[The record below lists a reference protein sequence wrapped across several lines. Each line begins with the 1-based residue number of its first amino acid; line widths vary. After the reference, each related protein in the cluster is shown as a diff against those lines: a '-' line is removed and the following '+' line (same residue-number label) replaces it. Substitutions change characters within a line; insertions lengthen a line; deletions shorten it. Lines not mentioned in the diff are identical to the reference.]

1 MDRWTKQYFHLYIHN
16 KTVTYFQNVCVCK
29 HFHYTTQVKDLG
41 SEAIRLAA
49 SYPGSNAQ
57 AITAQL
63 DEVNAVWES
72 MQNSTLMRKKKLRA
86 ALELQKFL
94 SNVSEIFLCLNIDI
108 TWDKRYHVCMYA
120 CMPCH

>member
-1 MDRWTKQYFHLYIHN
+1 M
-16 KTVTYFQNVCVCK
+16 
-29 HFHYTTQVKDLG
+29 KDLG

-57 AITAQL
+57 AIISQL

-94 SNVSEIFLCLNIDI
+94 SNVNTLHVSVDVFVYQLHLYICNLIIRIFMLFVLV
-108 TWDKRYHVCMYA
+108 TQRV
-120 CMPCH
+120 

>member
-1 MDRWTKQYFHLYIHN
+1 MYVYYIA
-16 KTVTYFQNVCVCK
+16 
-29 HFHYTTQVKDLG
+29 QVKDLG

-94 SNVSEIFLCLNIDI
+94 SNVSETFLMILLYVNYVYIR
-108 TWDKRYHVCMYA
+108 K
-120 CMPCH
+120 

>member
-1 MDRWTKQYFHLYIHN
+1 M
-16 KTVTYFQNVCVCK
+16 
-29 HFHYTTQVKDLG
+29 KDLG

-57 AITAQL
+57 AIVSQL

-94 SNVSEIFLCLNIDI
+94 SNVNILHVCVDVFVYQLHLYICNLNICI
-108 TWDKRYHVCMYA
+108 CLYIVLFL
-120 CMPCH
+120 